1 MSYHDPIHA
10 TYTLKA
16 ASLAS
21 AATLLSVS
29 GPAGKKGRLVGIT
42 GVVTTG
48 VTDAAA
54 TVSVGTDADSDA
66 YGSLSVPVGAAGSS
80 ANDALVKPAD
90 DNLIPE
96 DSVVEIAADGAATAG
111 AADLAIHIAWF

>member
-1 MSYHDPIHA
+1 MAYHDPVHA
-10 TYTLKA
+10 TYTLPA

-21 AATLLSVS
+21 AATLLSVT

-54 TVSVGTDADSDA
+54 AVTVGTDADADA
-66 YGSLSVPVGAAGSS
+66 YGSLSVPVGAAGTS
-80 ANDALVKPAD
+80 ANDATVQPAD
-90 DNLIPE
+90 ANLIPA

-111 AADLAIHIAWF
+111 AADIAVHIAWF